1 MRIQAKQLTFAS
13 IAIVFIILISALND
27 NNIWTV
33 ATLCLYVILITYC
46 STNADKHMVLL
57 MFSGCFF
64 VFLVGGT
71 IVTEYFGYDMSY
83 QYSEE
88 NYNYMLFAIF
98 LSLSFVFIG
107 YLMSEKIRFK
117 SSSNSVSNHTINSAD
132 SDDIKRR
139 LIRKISLYS
148 HYVFLIPYVLVLLEG
163 IIVVSR
169 FGYFEYYAYESNLP
183 YIVTEIADLYIVA
196 LFVFLSTIPE
206 KKKAKIPL
214 IIFFILNC
222 VSLLTGRRIYFVVDN
237 LIIICY
243 GFFRNKLDPNDKW
256 ITKRHIVLMVLSLP
270 AVAIFLYTYNYI
282 RMGTASKA
290 ESLADGFFLFFR
302 QQGFSANLIPLG
314 KMYASSLSD
323 DIYSIYDILRNIRLN
338 PIVRLLTNSSY
349 RSLYTG
355 SREALALNSGSFA
368 RAISYAVVRVRYLGG
383 YGMGSCYIAELFHDF
398 GYAGICIGNLIYGL
412 TIAKINSLNKDR
424 IIGNTLI
431 LLMLRGFFK
440 APRYCYDSPYYP
452 LMAFEMWIFIAF
464 VYGITNMVM
473 KRRK

>member
-163 IIVVSR
+163 I
-169 FGYFEYYAYESNLP
+169 
-183 YIVTEIADLYIVA
+183 
-196 LFVFLSTIPE
+196 LF
-206 KKKAKIPL
+206 
-214 IIFFILNC
+214 N
-222 VSLLTGRRIYFVVDN
+222 
-237 LIIICY
+237 
-243 GFFRNKLDPNDKW
+243 
-256 ITKRHIVLMVLSLP
+256 
-270 AVAIFLYTYNYI
+270 AVI
-282 RMGTASKA
+282 
-290 ESLADGFFLFFR
+290 
-302 QQGFSANLIPLG
+302 
-314 KMYASSLSD
+314 
-323 DIYSIYDILRNIRLN
+323 
-338 PIVRLLTNSSY
+338 
-349 RSLYTG
+349 
-355 SREALALNSGSFA
+355 
-368 RAISYAVVRVRYLGG
+368 
-383 YGMGSCYIAELFHDF
+383 
-398 GYAGICIGNLIYGL
+398 
-412 TIAKINSLNKDR
+412 
-424 IIGNTLI
+424 I
-431 LLMLRGFFK
+431 LLIRAG
-440 APRYCYDSPYYP
+440 R
-452 LMAFEMWIFIAF
+452 
-464 VYGITNMVM
+464 
-473 KRRK
+473 